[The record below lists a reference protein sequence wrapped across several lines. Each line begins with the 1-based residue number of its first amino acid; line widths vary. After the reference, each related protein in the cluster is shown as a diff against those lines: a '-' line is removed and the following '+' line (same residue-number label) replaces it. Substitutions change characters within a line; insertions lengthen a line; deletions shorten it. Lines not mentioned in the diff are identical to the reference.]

1 MEEIAR
7 SVKVYN
13 KLTEATI
20 EVKRRLDLF
29 KTEIDQLKM
38 QKHTTRAWHFDS
50 VLNQKIRS
58 LVSPLEARVV
68 FGTLTIVRL
77 CSTWD
82 FGPVANTEPY
92 AVVKPFSNLSAWD
105 RLDTSGDSSVIIRD
119 FLQKAI
125 MYVKCV
131 EDVGVGSVVHTDLN
145 RKQSLMISDIKN
157 AFTCIAAGLGAVKL
171 VHEHVH
177 QRRLAFAMCKHTRLG
192 SSSNSSVMPDDVM
205 ELCNQM
211 SEEVN
216 SGEDHL

>member
-131 EDVGVGSVVHTDLN
+131 EDNMRGLVKN
-145 RKQSLMISDIKN
+145 RKQSWMISDIKN

-192 SSSNSSVMPDDVM
+192 SSSNSSVMTDDVM
-205 ELCNQM
+205 ELCNRM